1 MAGTDAFVE
10 APSPTLDLE
19 TRKAIQRLRKLLVV
33 NPTEC
38 HLFTRSLPGGVERWL
53 SDRYV
58 MVKVQGVGFTNL
70 ATVAFPDGAYK
81 LSAGKG
87 LVPTDMLVS
96 DTAGLLQSIESK
108 QGDWYPITRTDWS
121 LADSEAKLMLA
132 YANVWG
138 GLTVPPEE
146 RGWIRTP
153 LAINEGIWNA
163 FVAAYPDREVTFEY
177 RAGDPYA
184 VVTYETTDEDG
195 KPGRY
200 APETVAYIAAAHFPQ
215 GNEVARKIVDAL

>member
-96 DTAGLLQSIESK
+96 DTAGLLDSIEAK

-132 YANVWG
+132 YASYD
-138 GLTVPPEE
+138 
-146 RGWIRTP
+146 GWDVYDHIP

-163 FVAAYPDREVTFEY
+163 FVAAYPNHEVTFEY
-177 RAGDPYA
+177 RVGDPYA

>member
-132 YANVWG
+132 YASYD
-138 GLTVPPEE
+138 
-146 RGWIRTP
+146 GWDVYDHIP